1 MKSYPKKVLMIDSDT
16 RMVESIRSQL
26 RHLPADLIATGSGQ
40 DGLALMA
47 RQSVDLCILDSH
59 SSDMCGLDVC
69 RQIRQVD
76 PVTPII
82 MLAALAQEADKVKG
96 LEAGAD
102 DYLTKPV
109 GIGEFMA
116 RVRAM
121 LRRSSLNQAGRQA
134 EPAQI
139 VHGAMR
145 IDVAARI
152 VTIDGNRINLP
163 PKEFDL
169 LVLMAKTPGKSYR
182 RKELLKQV
190 WQYQFDGYEHTLTA
204 HINRLRSK
212 IEPVFSQPT
221 YILTTWGVGYRFA
234 DPEPVSN
241 K

>member
-1 MKSYPKKVLMIDSDT
+1 MESYPKKVLIIDSDA
-16 RMVESIRSQL
+16 RMVESIRTHL
-26 RHLPADLIATGSGQ
+26 RHLPADLISTNSGQ
-40 DGLALMA
+40 DGLDLMA
-47 RQSVDLCILDSH
+47 SQPVDLCILDSH
-59 SSDMCGLDVC
+59 FSDMCGLDVC
-69 RQIRQVD
+69 RQIRQAD
-76 PVTPII
+76 PATPIM
-82 MLAALAQEADKVKG
+82 MLTAMARETDKVKG

-102 DYLTKPV
+102 DYLTKPF
-109 GIGEFMA
+109 GMAEFMA

-121 LRRSSLNQAGRQA
+121 LRRSSLNPLAVQDSPQR
-134 EPAQI
+134 I
-139 VHGAMR
+139 VHGAMQ
-145 IDVAARI
+145 IDVTARI
-152 VTIDGNRINLP
+152 VTIDGTRINLP

-204 HINRLRSK
+204 HINRLRNK

>member
-1 MKSYPKKVLMIDSDT
+1 MIDSDT
-16 RMVESIRSQL
+16 HMVESIRTHL
-26 RHLPADLIATGSGQ
+26 RHLPADLIATNSGQ
-40 DGLALMA
+40 DGLILMA
-47 RQSVDLCILDSH
+47 RQPVDLCILDSH
-59 SSDMCGLDVC
+59 SSDMCGLEVC

-76 PVTPII
+76 AATPIM
-82 MLAALAQEADKVKG
+82 MLTAMAQEADKVNG

-121 LRRSSLNQAGRQA
+121 LRRSSLNLSAVQTAPPR
-134 EPAQI
+134 I
-139 VHGAMR
+139 VHGAME

-152 VTIDGNRINLP
+152 VTIDGTRINLA

-204 HINRLRSK
+204 HINRLRNK
-212 IEPVFSQPT
+212 IEPNFSQPT

-234 DPEPVSN
+234 DP

>member
-1 MKSYPKKVLMIDSDT
+1 MKPYLKQVLMIDSDV
-16 RMVESIRSQL
+16 RMVESIRTHL
-26 RHLPADLIATGSGQ
+26 RHLPADLIATNSGQ

-47 RQSVDLCILDSH
+47 RQPVDLCILDSH

-76 PVTPII
+76 AATPIM
-82 MLAALAQEADKVKG
+82 MLTALAQEGDKVKG

-102 DYLTKPV
+102 DYLTKPF
-109 GIGEFMA
+109 GSAEFMA

-121 LRRSSLNQAGRQA
+121 LRRGNLNRSAVQVTPPR
-134 EPAQI
+134 I
-139 VHGAMR
+139 VHGAMQ

-152 VTIDGNRINLP
+152 VTIDGVRINLA

-204 HINRLRSK
+204 HINRLRIK
-212 IEPVFSQPT
+212 IEPDFSQPR

-234 DPEPVSN
+234 DPD
-241 K
+241 

>member
-1 MKSYPKKVLMIDSDT
+1 MKSYPKRVLMIDSDT
-16 RMVESIRSQL
+16 HMVESIRTHL
-26 RHLPADLIATGSGQ
+26 RHLPADLIATNSGQ
-40 DGLALMA
+40 DGLNLMA
-47 RQSVDLCILDSH
+47 RQPVDLCILDSH
-59 SSDMCGLDVC
+59 PSDMCGLEVC

-76 PVTPII
+76 AATPIM
-82 MLAALAQEADKVKG
+82 MLTAMAQEADKVNG

-121 LRRSSLNQAGRQA
+121 LRRSSLNLSAGQTTPPR
-134 EPAQI
+134 I
-139 VHGAMR
+139 VHGAME

-152 VTIDGNRINLP
+152 VTIDGTRINLP

-204 HINRLRSK
+204 HINRLRNK
-212 IEPVFSQPT
+212 IEPNFSQPT

-234 DPEPVSN
+234 DS